1 MFDNDYILSVTQLN
15 EYVAAQ
21 LKQDILLGNI
31 GVRGEIS
38 GLVKHS
44 SGHIFFS
51 LKDENALVRCTMF
64 KSYADTVRYKIDL
77 KDGMQV
83 VVKGSAMIYVKDGQ
97 FRINVRSIEKEGSGV
112 IFERFTKLKEKLA
125 LEGLFDEEHKKP
137 IPYLPKCVGIVTSP
151 TGAAL
156 QDIIN
161 ITRRRFDKMNICLC
175 PTAVQGNGAAEEIAS
190 AIRYM
195 NKIKKCDVL
204 IVGRGGGSLEDL
216 WAFNEEIVA
225 RAIYESEIP
234 IISAVGHETDFSI
247 ADFVADMRAPT
258 PSAAAELCVPLYDSI
273 EKTLENY
280 ENIISASVYNAISLK
295 RGRLEALTSSAVLS
309 SPVNLLE
316 NLRMKLNNYSR
327 IMGESVK
334 LKLQLSKEKA
344 LGNEAELKALSPL
357 AVLDRGYAAVKNS
370 EGEYVMSISGLNV
383 GDTANIIMADGEL
396 RVTVEEIKRQKK

>member
-273 EKTLENY
+273 EKTLKNY

>member
-77 KDGMQV
+77 KDGMQI

-273 EKTLENY
+273 EKTLKNY

>member
-64 KSYADTVRYKIDL
+64 KSYADNIRYKLDL

-83 VVKGSAMIYVKDGQ
+83 VVKGSAMLYVKDGQ
-97 FRINVRSIEKEGSGV
+97 FRINVRSIEKEGSGI
-112 IFERFTKLKEKLA
+112 IFERFLKLKEKLA
-125 LEGLFDEEHKKP
+125 SQGLFDEEHKKP
-137 IPYLPKCVGIVTSP
+137 IPFLPKCVGVVTSP

-175 PTAVQGNGAAEEIAS
+175 PTAVQGNGAAQEIAK

-195 NKIKKCDVL
+195 NKIKKCDVM

-216 WAFNEEIVA
+216 WAFNEEVVA

-273 EKTLENY
+273 AQTLDNY
-280 ENIISASVYNAISLK
+280 RNAINASVRSAVALK
-295 RGRLEALTSSAVLS
+295 RQRIESIMSSAVLS
-309 SPVNLLE
+309 SPLNILDNCYVKLE
-316 NLRMKLNNYSR
+316 NYSR
-327 IMGESVK
+327 IMNEAVK
-334 LKLQLSKEKA
+334 LKLQLSKEKC
-344 LGNEAELKALSPL
+344 LGNDAKLNALSPL
-357 AVLDRGYAAVKNS
+357 AVLDRGYAAVKS
-370 EGEYVMSISGLNV
+370 SKGEYVTDTKGLNV
-383 GDTANIIMADGEL
+383 GDTADIIMSDGS
-396 RVTVEEIKRQKK
+396 VKVIVKEITRHSK